1 MAGLLDPTDAALMAL
16 GTGLLGGGNFS
27 QAFGRGGQAALSTYA
42 AMAQAQQ
49 EQAQREKEFAL
60 RELLGKAQLEN
71 YASEAAQ
78 RKAQTEAL
86 AQKER
91 AAQQRLL
98 SLPAIFGQA
107 VPGDANMPGAP
118 ASGQFNPIAAMQ
130 SGWGVDDIPKLQ
142 NMPNLGRPKVART
155 IETMV
160 NGRPVQQQLDE
171 YGQPV
176 GDPLAQWK
184 APNMTDL
191 GGKVVGIDPVTGAQ
205 IMELPKTQT
214 PDGKASNALGW
225 ANNSI
230 AQGNLNLSRE
240 RLAFDQNQPKGQ
252 YDAER
257 GVLVD
262 PRTGAATPVTM
273 DGQPVGAK
281 NKELTDAQSKALLFG
296 SRAQESNNI
305 IAQMGAQG
313 INRPGLIK
321 GMAESVPMIGG
332 GLGTMAN
339 ITQSAEQ
346 QKVEQAQRD
355 FVNSI
360 LRRESGAVIS
370 PSEFDN
376 AQKQYF
382 PQIGDSQAV
391 IKQKAANR
399 DLAIRGIM
407 AEVPQNKRD
416 LGSSG
421 APAAPSDPS
430 QLKNNGR
437 YTLPN
442 GEVARWDS
450 MKRKFVTD

>member
-1 MAGLLDPTDAALMAL
+1 MAGLLSPEDASLMAL
-16 GTGLLGGGNFS
+16 GTGLLGGGTFA

-86 AQKER
+86 AQKQR
-91 AAQQRLL
+91 AEQQRLQ

-205 IMELPKTQT
+205 IMELPKSQT
-214 PDGKASNALGW
+214 PDGL
-225 ANNSI
+225 ANNQISLRGQNITIRGQDLVDARARDANKISADGNVIKAETDVRKEFNDLPEVKNYKMAFPAYKAISEAATRSNPQADISLIYGLAKLYDPTSVVREGEYNTI
-230 AQGNLNLSRE
+230 ANSQAIPEWLKGQAQAVMGGG
-240 RLAFDQNQPKGQ
+240 RLTPETKRQIMTEATGRVVTYQSEFEKARKTYESVVKDRGGDPAKVFTPVGEKVNQPK
-252 YDAER
+252 
-257 GVLVD
+257 
-262 PRTGAATPVTM
+262 T
-273 DGQPVGAK
+273 
-281 NKELTDAQSKALLFG
+281 
-296 SRAQESNNI
+296 
-305 IAQMGAQG
+305 
-313 INRPGLIK
+313 
-321 GMAESVPMIGG
+321 
-332 GLGTMAN
+332 
-339 ITQSAEQ
+339 
-346 QKVEQAQRD
+346 
-355 FVNSI
+355 
-360 LRRESGAVIS
+360 
-370 PSEFDN
+370 
-376 AQKQYF
+376 
-382 PQIGDSQAV
+382 
-391 IKQKAANR
+391 IKQT
-399 DLAIRGIM
+399 GTY
-407 AEVPQNKRD
+407 
-416 LGSSG
+416 
-421 APAAPSDPS
+421 
-430 QLKNNGR
+430 NGR
-437 YTLPN
+437 KVIQYSDGSIEYAN
-442 GEVARWDS
+442 
-450 MKRKFVTD
+450 